1 VAGGIIQHIV
11 KEINGLV
18 YLTQVFFYG
27 IHNNRIFKKIYYNKT
42 EHIRGNSMTAITYSD
57 VWNLDVFFK
66 GGSDSAEFADHLQH
80 TKELIELFET
90 KVNNWTPLNTIEDNV
105 YLKELLQDFEQ
116 AGKKLRQAGAF
127 VGCLQAQNTEDKKA
141 YALEATVTGLS
152 AAFQSSLS
160 AFDNLLSSIQDEAWA
175 QILEVDDLAELAF
188 SLSERREKAKDKLS
202 IQEEALI
209 SALGIDGY
217 HSWGQL
223 YDLIVSKI
231 KIPVEE
237 DGIAKQLSVGQAAN
251 KFSSPDREVRK
262 SVFKSWE
269 KSWNEQADYLSK
281 TLNHLS
287 GFRLNVY
294 QKRGWEDVLKE
305 PLTINRM
312 KKETLETMWAVISEN
327 KQPLVEYLNRK
338 AKLLGLEKLSWFDLD
353 APYGKT
359 ESKVSYQEG
368 AKFIEQNFALFGEKM
383 SAFAK
388 KAFENQWIEAEDRP
402 GKAPGGFCTGFPESE
417 ESRIF
422 MTYSG
427 TPSNVSTLAH
437 ELGHGFHSFAMR
449 GVHYLNRGY
458 AMNVAETAST
468 FAEMIV
474 ADAAVK
480 NAKDEEER
488 LALLDDKIQRTVAL
502 LMNIHARFLFET
514 RFYEERKR
522 GPVSVETLNELMA
535 GAQREAYCEALD
547 EYHPLFWASKLHFF
561 ITGVPFYNF
570 PYTFGYLFS
579 LGIYAQA
586 LEEGKGYEEKYIAL
600 LRDTAS
606 MTVEELATKH
616 LQVDL
621 VQKEFWEKA
630 VRICIEDI
638 EEFLQLTEDK

>member
-1 VAGGIIQHIV
+1 
-11 KEINGLV
+11 
-18 YLTQVFFYG
+18 
-27 IHNNRIFKKIYYNKT
+27 
-42 EHIRGNSMTAITYSD
+42 MTAATYSD
-57 VWNLDVFFK
+57 VWNLEVFFK
-66 GGSDSAEFADHLQH
+66 GGSNSAELADHLKV
-80 TKELIELFET
+80 TKELIEQFAI
-90 KVNNWTPLNTIEDNV
+90 KVQNWNPINTSEDKV
-105 YLKELLQDFEQ
+105 YLKELLSDFER
-116 AGKKLRQAGAF
+116 AGKKLRQASAF

-152 AAFQSSLS
+152 ATFQSALS
-160 AFDNLLSSIQDEAWA
+160 AFDNLLSSIHDEAWN
-175 QILEVDDLAELAF
+175 QVLEDEYLKELTF
-188 SLSERREKAKDKLS
+188 SLSERRERAKDKLS
-202 IQEEALI
+202 IEEEGLI
-209 SALGIDGY
+209 SALGVDGY

-237 DGIAKQLSVGQAAN
+237 NGEIKQLSIGQAAN
-251 KFSSPDREVRK
+251 KFSSSDRNVRA

-294 QKRGWEDVLKE
+294 KKRGWDDVLKE
-305 PLTINRM
+305 PLSINRM
-312 KKETLETMWAVISEN
+312 KKETLETMWTVISDN

-338 AKLLGLEKLSWFDLD
+338 ARLLGIEKLSWFDLD
-353 APYGKT
+353 APFGKA

-368 AKFIEQNFALFGEKM
+368 AEFIEQNFALFGEKM

-388 KAFENQWIEAEDRP
+388 KAFEDQWIEAEDRP

-437 ELGHGFHSFAMR
+437 ELGHGFHSYAMR

-480 NAKDEEER
+480 NAKDEEEK

-514 RFYEERKR
+514 RFYEERKL
-522 GPVSVETLNELMA
+522 GPVSVESLNELMEK
-535 GAQREAYCEALD
+535 AQKEAYCDALD
-547 EYHPLFWASKLHFF
+547 QYHPLFWASKLHFF

-586 LEEGKGYEEKYIAL
+586 LEEGKGYEEKYISL

-606 MTVEELATKH
+606 MTVEDLASKH

-621 VQKEFWEKA
+621 SQRDFWEKA
-630 VRICIEDI
+630 VRICIDDI
-638 EEFLQLTEDK
+638 DEFLKLTENK